1 MQGSVASKET
11 TGEGTELIDHVAS
24 EAGVDK
30 KAAKKAITA
39 FVEGIIESVKKGED
53 VMLPGFG
60 KFSMRE
66 TPARQ
71 GRNPATGETIEIA
84 AGRRLSFMPAKAIR
98 EQLQA

>member
-1 MQGSVASKET
+1 MKAP
-11 TGEGTELIDHVAS
+11 ELIDHVAT

-39 FVEGIIESVKKGED
+39 FVEGILDAVKKGEE

-71 GRNPATGETIEIA
+71 GRNPATGEAIEIA
-84 AGRRLSFMPAKAIR
+84 AGRRLAFMPAKAIR
-98 EQLQA
+98 ESLQS